1 MGTAMILLVGG
12 IKGGAGK
19 STLAANLSVLAARD
33 GRDVLLVDGDSQ
45 ETTMTWA
52 SARSERGTVSTDRV
66 TTVALVGKGVRDEL
80 RRLRPKY
87 DVIVIDAGARDTTTQ
102 RSAMTIADT
111 VLLPFAPRGPDL
123 WTIEAVI
130 ELVTE
135 IRAVNE
141 GLRALA
147 MVNRADPIGGDNAEA
162 EAAFAEHADVLETVP
177 LRVGNRKAIALA
189 HLLGLAA
196 VEMVR
201 TDPKAVAELDAL
213 YRYVLS
219 TETAR

>member
-1 MGTAMILLVGG
+1 MILVVGG
-12 IKGGAGK
+12 IKGGVGK
-19 STLAANLSVLAARD
+19 STLAANLAVLAARE

-52 SARSERGTVSTDRV
+52 AARGGREGVSTDRV

-80 RRLRPKY
+80 RRLKPKY
-87 DVIVIDAGARDTTTQ
+87 DQIIIDAGARDTTTQ
-102 RSAMTIADT
+102 RSALTIADT

-123 WTIEAVI
+123 WTIDAVV

-147 MVNRADPIGGDNAEA
+147 MVNRADPIGSDNAEA
-162 EAAFAEHADVLETVP
+162 EAAFGEHADVLETVP
-177 LRVGNRKAIALA
+177 LRVGNRKAIALT

-196 VEMVR
+196 VEMAR
-201 TDPKAVAELDAL
+201 PDPKAVSELDAL
-213 YRYVLS
+213 YRYVFT
-219 TETAR
+219 TEAAR

>member
-1 MGTAMILLVGG
+1 MILLVGG
-12 IKGGAGK
+12 IKGGVGK
-19 STLAANLSVLAARD
+19 STLAANLAVLAARD

-52 SARSERGTVSTDRV
+52 AARSERDGVTTDRV
-66 TTVALVGKGVRDEL
+66 TTVSLVGKGVRDEL

-87 DVIVIDAGARDTTTQ
+87 DTIIVDAGARDTTTQ
-102 RSAMTIADT
+102 RAALTIADT

-141 GLRALA
+141 SLRALA

-162 EAAFAEHADVLETVP
+162 EAAFGEHADVLETVP

-213 YRYVLS
+213 YRYIFS
-219 TETAR
+219 TDTTR

>member
-1 MGTAMILLVGG
+1 MILLVGG
-12 IKGGAGK
+12 IKGGVGK

-52 SARSERGTVSTDRV
+52 AARSERDGVTTDRV
-66 TTVALVGKGVRDEL
+66 TTVALVGKSVRDEL

-87 DVIVIDAGARDTTTQ
+87 DTIIIDAGARDTTTQ
-102 RSAMTIADT
+102 RSALTIADT

-123 WTIEAVI
+123 WTIGTAI
-130 ELVTE
+130 EMVNE
-135 IRAVNE
+135 IRSVNE

-147 MVNRADPIGGDNAEA
+147 MVNRADPLGNDNAEA
-162 EAAFAEHADVLETVP
+162 EAAFAEHADVLETAP

-189 HLLGLAA
+189 HLMGLAA
-196 VEMVR
+196 VEMAR

-213 YRYVLS
+213 YRYVFS
-219 TETAR
+219 TEAAR

>member
-1 MGTAMILLVGG
+1 MDTVMILLVGG
-12 IKGGAGK
+12 IKGGVGK
-19 STLAANLSVLAARD
+19 STLAANLAVLAARD
-33 GRDVLLVDGDSQ
+33 GNDVLLVDGDSQ

-52 SARSERGTVSTDRV
+52 AARGDRENVSTDRV

-102 RSAMTIADT
+102 RSALTIADT

-123 WTIEAVI
+123 WTIEAAV
-130 ELVTE
+130 ELVTG

-141 GLRALA
+141 GLRAIAL
-147 MVNRADPIGGDNAEA
+147 VNRADPIGNDNAEA
-162 EAAFAEHADVLETVP
+162 EAAFAEHAAVLETAP
-177 LRVGNRKAIALA
+177 LRVGNRKAIAVA
-189 HLLGLAA
+189 HLMGLAA

-201 TDPKAVAELDAL
+201 TDAKAVGELD
-213 YRYVLS
+213 
-219 TETAR
+219 

>member
-1 MGTAMILLVGG
+1 MSNWPSSTRAILASGQPRRPRTRASAWRWSSCQEPA
-12 IKGGAGK
+12 KA
-19 STLAANLSVLAARD
+19 SFFYR
-33 GRDVLLVDGDSQ
+33 VDGLWNGSSPGLPGSVASPG
-45 ETTMTWA
+45 TMKDCRKPWKDCTSSLSPA
-52 SARSERGTVSTDRV
+52 SCSPEAAVSSHSSLQ
-66 TTVALVGKGVRDEL
+66 AL
-80 RRLRPKY
+80 
-87 DVIVIDAGARDTTTQ
+87 
-102 RSAMTIADT
+102 TIADT

-123 WTIEAVI
+123 GTIEAVI

-141 GLRALA
+141 NLRALA
-147 MVNRADPIGGDNAEA
+147 MVNRADPIGNDNAEA